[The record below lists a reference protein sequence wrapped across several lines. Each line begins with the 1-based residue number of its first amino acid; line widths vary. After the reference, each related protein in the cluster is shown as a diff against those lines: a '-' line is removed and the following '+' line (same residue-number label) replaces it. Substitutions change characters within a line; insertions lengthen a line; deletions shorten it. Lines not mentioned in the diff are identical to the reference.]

1 MSKQPK
7 LFEEM
12 KLGET
17 EDRFSNLPN
26 CLIGH
31 ILSFLPTKYAVR
43 TSVLSTKWKKMW
55 TLISNLDFDDQLL
68 TLHPPTNNSDQC
80 KASFMKFVYRV
91 LLLLET
97 SNVNKFRIRSCANFD
112 VSYDVNSWVSAS
124 LSRSVREIDLYL
136 YIPLKGFDSS
146 KRLFSGCPKLEDLAL
161 RGCQWQNMSVLDISA
176 PALNRLTIIDC
187 ETNTTS
193 YTEFY
198 EYRIELNTPS
208 LLYLNYVDYVVGGYA
223 MGKLNSLAQANIGFA
238 TSIDSFEEYYEIYY
252 KSTTELAQRIANVHT
267 LHLSNES
274 IQGLLHCDHS
284 QEFVDDWV
292 PPNCVPSCL
301 VFHLKIVDIREFEGH
316 EYEQKIVKY
325 FLCNAKVRL
334 LMAKEEKLEMQ
345 LVLGIFRRF
354 DEGTNQHNSIT
365 VLVHNGY
372 KVG

>member
-55 TLISNLDFDDQLL
+55 TLISNLDFDDQQL

-112 VSYDVNSWVSAS
+112 VSYDVNSRVSAS

-223 MGKLNSLAQANIGFA
+223 MGK
-238 TSIDSFEEYYEIYY
+238 
-252 KSTTELAQRIANVHT
+252 IANVHT

-316 EYEQKIVKY
+316 EYEQKKVKY
-325 FLCNAKVRL
+325 FLCNAKVLKTLCIRL
-334 LMAKEEKLEMQ
+334 LMAKEERLEVRRKLLKMSRGSRSCKV
-345 LVLGIFRRF
+345 VL
-354 DEGTNQHNSIT
+354 S
-365 VLVHNGY
+365 
-372 KVG
+372 